1 MSLRDNGTIEQARP
15 PGLIRRLGRAV
26 ATLWRAIGVGESYAA
41 IRRDLHELRHGGRQG
56 PSRVRLD
63 ESGSFDLDA
72 MAFLHG
78 KRRRTFEDMLAIR
91 QRSTA
96 RNAWIFLGLGVLFFV
111 AWLYR
116 LATMTWT
123 ANATLT
129 ALQFTPAC
137 SVFFLL
143 AFRFGLENYQIR
155 LRRKVT
161 IWEYVC
167 APAGF
172 WPR

>member
-1 MSLRDNGTIEQARP
+1 MRAGLLRRIRRTVISPWRLRKIAEKAATLRDELN
-15 PGLIRRLGRAV
+15 
-26 ATLWRAIGVGESYAA
+26 
-41 IRRDLHELRHGGRQG
+41 ELRRGGRQAQ
-56 PSRVRLD
+56 SQVRLD
-63 ESGSFDLDA
+63 ETGEFDLDG
-72 MAFLHG
+72 MALLHG
-78 KRRRTFEDMLAIR
+78 QGLRTFEATLASR

-96 RNAWIFLGLGVLFFV
+96 RNAWSFLGLGAVFFA

-123 ANATLT
+123 VNATLT

-137 SVFFLL
+137 TVFFLL

-155 LRRKVT
+155 QRRKVSVL
-161 IWEYVC
+161 EFLA
-167 APAGF
+167 APTGF